1 MSQVPPSG
9 TPRPAA
15 KPPLV
20 MGAAIALFVAG
31 GFAVLGGL
39 LAFGFAGFG
48 GLIVILALLSL
59 ALGAVSIWAGF
70 LTLNQRAQGRQIGM
84 VVSIV
89 GVVLGLLSLIQGQF
103 LAILYLLAY
112 GFAIY
117 VFVTQP
123 AEFNR

>member
-9 TPRPAA
+9 ASRPAQR
-15 KPPLV
+15 PPLV

-39 LAFGFAGFG
+39 LAFGFVGFG
-48 GLIVILALLSL
+48 GIIVVLALLSL
-59 ALGAVSIWAGF
+59 ALGAVSIWAGM
-70 LTLNQRAQGRQIGM
+70 LTLQQRAQARQVGL

-103 LAILYLLAY
+103 LAVIYLLAY